1 MLTCLA
7 RKWLGTLIVSVILE
21 QIWRAVKDYRTL
33 CKRSRLE
40 VKYNVLKVA
49 GRQKNRAKN
58 DSLDSEITTVVD
70 SCRHMRVTREKT
82 MRRHVTNDN
91 K

>member
-1 MLTCLA
+1 M
-7 RKWLGTLIVSVILE
+7 
-21 QIWRAVKDYRTL
+21 
-33 CKRSRLE
+33 
-40 VKYNVLKVA
+40 KYNVLEVA

-58 DSLDSEITTVVD
+58 DSLDSEITTDVD